1 MHSRTRARP
10 ARSPL
15 LTLIGKRRSA
25 FASVADAVAYLEPGL
40 QFGTP
45 GTITV
50 YGSRR
55 AFGVLRSR
63 MKNAISAV
71 VAHHYTIANR
81 WMAEQLH
88 GATTST
94 VRTCVTTCSKGTTSV
109 RRGFSAAV

>member
-50 YGSRR
+50 YGSRSVR
-55 AFGVLRSR
+55 DPAQQDEERNLRSG
-63 MKNAISAV
+63 SPP
-71 VAHHYTIANR
+71 
-81 WMAEQLH
+81 LH
-88 GATTST
+88 DRKSLDG
-94 VRTCVTTCSKGTTSV
+94 
-109 RRGFSAAV
+109 